1 MYEEPRL
8 AFNSHRRSTHYSL
21 AKVTSQRLGYRKR
34 GLVPGVCMLRLAW
47 ISVEILV
54 EKAYAPGAKNS
65 IQLVPVKRRTQS

>member
-1 MYEEPRL
+1 
-8 AFNSHRRSTHYSL
+8 
-21 AKVTSQRLGYRKR
+21 
-34 GLVPGVCMLRLAW
+34 MLRLAW